1 LGFGYNGLMDEFIKV
16 IDLNLQ
22 REPQCSREARS
33 AIRAE
38 IPEGPLRDSLEIIAS
53 ELVTNAFVHGSGSIV
68 CSIYRAHNSESKEQM
83 YRIEVSNDVSGGELN
98 IPTDRHVIDSEGG
111 RGFGLVQSLSSE
123 FGQDLSHTR
132 LTVWAEVIHQVESH

>member
-1 LGFGYNGLMDEFIKV
+1 
-16 IDLNLQ
+16 
-22 REPQCSREARS
+22 
-33 AIRAE
+33 
-38 IPEGPLRDSLEIIAS
+38 
-53 ELVTNAFVHGSGSIV
+53 
-68 CSIYRAHNSESKEQM
+68 M

>member
-1 LGFGYNGLMDEFIKV
+1 MDEFIKV
-16 IDLNLQ
+16 IDLDLQ

-33 AIRAE
+33 AIRGE

-68 CSIYRAHNSESKEQM
+68 CRIYRAENSENKEQM
-83 YRIEVSNDVSGGELN
+83 YRIEVSNDALGDELN
-98 IPTDRHVIDSEGG
+98 TPSDRHVVDSEGG
-111 RGFGLVQSLSSE
+111 RGFGLVQSLSSK

-132 LTVWAEVIHQVESH
+132 LTVWAEVIYQAESH